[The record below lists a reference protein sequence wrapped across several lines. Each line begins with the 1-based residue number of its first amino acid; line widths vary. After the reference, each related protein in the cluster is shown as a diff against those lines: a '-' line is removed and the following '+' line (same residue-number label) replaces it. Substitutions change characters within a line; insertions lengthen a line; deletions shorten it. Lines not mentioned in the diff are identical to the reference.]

1 MILLKIIIPIVTLVA
16 FAFAWKGFLKN
27 YMPSEAVDVQTES
40 HYDERQTKII
50 LEVLAK
56 TFIITILLITFAFLN
71 RTLGLVSAHSF
82 ISKYPEAVFL
92 VIIMGSLVN
101 NYVIVKR
108 KYS

>member
-16 FAFAWKGFLKN
+16 FAFAWRGFLKN

-71 RTLGLVSAHSF
+71 RTLGIVSAHSF

-92 VIIMGSLVN
+92 VIIMGSLVY

>member
-16 FAFAWKGFLKN
+16 FAFAWKVFLKN

-92 VIIMGSLVN
+92 VIIMGSLVY

>member
-16 FAFAWKGFLKN
+16 FAFAWKGFFKN

-71 RTLGLVSAHSF
+71 RTLGLVSAYSF

-92 VIIMGSLVN
+92 VIIMGSLVY

>member
-16 FAFAWKGFLKN
+16 FAFAWRGFLKN

-92 VIIMGSLVN
+92 VIIMGSLVY

>member
-16 FAFAWKGFLKN
+16 FVFAWKGFLKN

>member
-1 MILLKIIIPIVTLVA
+1 MIVLKFVIPLMTLVA
-16 FAFAWKGFLKN
+16 FAFAWRGFLKN

-56 TFIITILLITFAFLN
+56 TFIITILIITFAFLN

-82 ISKYPEAVFL
+82 ISKYPETVFL
-92 VIIMGSLVN
+92 VITVGTLIY
-101 NYVIVKR
+101 NYQAVKR

>member
-16 FAFAWKGFLKN
+16 FAIAWRGFLKN

-40 HYDERQTKII
+40 HYDERQTKMI

-56 TFIITILLITFAFLN
+56 TFIITILLITFSFLN

-92 VIIMGSLVN
+92 IITAGTLIY
-101 NYVIVKR
+101 NYQSVKR

>member
-1 MILLKIIIPIVTLVA
+1 IVTLVA

-27 YMPSEAVDVQTES
+27 YMPSEAVDVQTGS

-92 VIIMGSLVN
+92 VIIMGSLVY

>member
-1 MILLKIIIPIVTLVA
+1 MTLLKIIIPIVTLVA
-16 FAFAWKGFLKN
+16 FAFAWRGFLKN

-82 ISKYPEAVFL
+82 ISKYPEVVFL
-92 VIIMGSLVN
+92 VIIMGSLVY

>member
-16 FAFAWKGFLKN
+16 FAFAWRGFLKN

-56 TFIITILLITFAFLN
+56 TFIITILLIIFAFLN

-92 VIIMGSLVN
+92 VITVGTLIY
-101 NYVIVKR
+101 NYQVVKR

>member
-16 FAFAWKGFLKN
+16 FAFAWRGFLKN

-92 VIIMGSLVN
+92 VIIMGSLVY

-108 KYS
+108 KYP

>member
-1 MILLKIIIPIVTLVA
+1 MLLLKIIIPIITLIA
-16 FAFAWKGFLKN
+16 FAFAWRGFLKN
-27 YMPSEAVDVQTES
+27 YMPSEAVDIQTES

-56 TFIITILLITFAFLN
+56 TFIITIFIITFGLLN
-71 RTLGLVSAHSF
+71 RTLGLVSPHSL

-92 VIIMGSLVN
+92 VITAGTLIY
-101 NYVIVKR
+101 NYQAVKR

>member
-16 FAFAWKGFLKN
+16 FAFAWRGFLKN

-56 TFIITILLITFAFLN
+56 TFIITILLITLAFLN

-92 VIIMGSLVN
+92 VIIMGSLVY

>member
-1 MILLKIIIPIVTLVA
+1 MILLKIIIPIGTIVA
-16 FAFAWKGFLKN
+16 FAFAWRGFLKN

-82 ISKYPEAVFL
+82 ISKYPEVVFL
-92 VIIMGSLVN
+92 VITVGTLIY
-101 NYVIVKR
+101 NYQVVKR

>member
-92 VIIMGSLVN
+92 VIIMGSLVY